1 MTKSNSN
8 KIVELYPEMF
18 TFTMRG
24 YEHNIFEKGYNK
36 ALAYIQFIA
45 FGYLN
50 TIKHGGNYEMY

>member
-18 TFTMRG
+18 IFKTRE

-36 ALAYIQFIA
+36 VLGVAH
-45 FGYLN
+45 
-50 TIKHGGNYEMY
+50 KHFKFTR